1 MLVVYIV
8 GNRSGG
14 RAATQRVKLNERMYG
29 YMSAGIE
36 RLNLAFNLK
45 KQEGY
50 TVDIGLN
57 LNSSKVQGLVI
68 RA

>member
-1 MLVVYIV
+1 
-8 GNRSGG
+8 
-14 RAATQRVKLNERMYG
+14 MYG